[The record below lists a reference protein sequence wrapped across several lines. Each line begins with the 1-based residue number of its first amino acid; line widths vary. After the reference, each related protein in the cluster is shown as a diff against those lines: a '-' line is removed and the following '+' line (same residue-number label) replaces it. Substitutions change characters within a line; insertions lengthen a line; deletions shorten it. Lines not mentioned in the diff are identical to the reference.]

1 LRAQPVARFVDKARK
16 RHFAACDD
24 RHPVAQALGMGD
36 DMGGEND
43 RRAPCGQ
50 RADHRFELALV
61 ERVEP
66 RERLVEDHQ
75 IGFVDEGAQQ
85 LDLLGHAFRELA
97 DLPISG
103 IGEAMLFQQSP
114 RPRASHLE
122 RHPAQRGQKGDGL
135 GRLHRRVKPA
145 FLGQVADAPGD
156 IGGALVPQHHA
167 APLVRVDDAQQ
178 HAQRRRLAR
187 AIGAKDAIDRALGTR
202 MSTPST
208 AVNPSNRLTRPCASM
223 AHSPSCPKSAI
234 TPADPV
240 LAT

>member
-1 LRAQPVARFVDKARK
+1 MPF
-16 RHFAACDD
+16 
-24 RHPVAQALGMGD
+24 
-36 DMGGEND
+36 
-43 RRAPCGQ
+43 
-50 RADHRFELALV
+50 
-61 ERVEP
+61 
-66 RERLVEDHQ
+66 
-75 IGFVDEGAQQ
+75 
-85 LDLLGHAFRELA
+85 ELA